1 MPSCSLTLASVLVL
15 ATASLG
21 QTRGGEDPMAAMT
34 TISTVLSRGH
44 VSGSL
49 AYWGQCGVHKP
60 YPDFP
65 KLRALSDY
73 SGSPIEVLRRMFADD
88 KHMRV
93 TQERDG
99 TVRMIE
105 DDVPTDLLDVK
116 IRHISFASGPMSHG
130 ANMALIQVLM
140 LPEVEAFKKAHNI
153 GPPEEN
159 AFIFPGDAGDPG
171 TPTVSGDLEN
181 VTLSQALD
189 YVLGTFPGF
198 WLYENCRS
206 EGGGRTVYF
215 NFF

>member
-1 MPSCSLTLASVLVL
+1 MPPYRLTLASVLIL
-15 ATASLG
+15 LTACLS
-21 QTRGGEDPMAAMT
+21 QTRGGEEPAAALT
-34 TISTVLSRGH
+34 TIGNVLSKGH

-49 AYWGQCGVHKP
+49 AYWGQCDVHKP

-73 SGSPIEVLRRMFADD
+73 SGSPGKVLQRMFADD
-88 KHMRV
+88 RHMRV
-93 TQERDG
+93 KQEG
-99 TVRMIE
+99 NGMVRMIE
-105 DDVPTDLLDVK
+105 DDVPTDLLNVK
-116 IRHISFASGPMSHG
+116 IRHISFASGDMSHG
-130 ANMALIQVLM
+130 ANMALIQILM

-159 AFIFPGDAGDPG
+159 AFIFPGNAGDPG

-181 VTLSQALD
+181 VTVSQALD
-189 YVLGTFPGF
+189 YVLKTFPGF

-206 EGGGRTVYF
+206 EGGGRTVFF

>member
-1 MPSCSLTLASVLVL
+1 
-15 ATASLG
+15 
-21 QTRGGEDPMAAMT
+21 MAAPT
-34 TISTVLSRGH
+34 AIRNVLSKGH

-65 KLRALSDY
+65 KLRAQSDY
-73 SGSPIEVLRRMFADD
+73 SGSPSEVLQRMFADD
-88 KHMRV
+88 KHMSV
-93 TQERDG
+93 TQEGDG

-105 DDVPTDLLDVK
+105 DDVPTDLLNVK
-116 IRHISFASGPMSHG
+116 IRHISFASGDMSHG
-130 ANMALIQVLM
+130 ANMALIQILM

-153 GPPEEN
+153 GPSEEN

-181 VTLSQALD
+181 VTVSQTLD
-189 YVLGTFPGF
+189 YVLKTFPGF
-198 WLYENCRS
+198 WLYENCRT
-206 EGGGRTVYF
+206 EGGGRTVFF

>member
-1 MPSCSLTLASVLVL
+1 
-15 ATASLG
+15 
-21 QTRGGEDPMAAMT
+21 MAALT
-34 TISTVLSRGH
+34 TIGTILSRGH

-49 AYWGQCGVHKP
+49 AYWGRCGVHKS

-73 SGSPIEVLRRMFADD
+73 SGAPRDVLQRMFADD
-88 KHMRV
+88 RHMRV
-93 TQERDG
+93 TQEGDG

-130 ANMALIQVLM
+130 ANMALIQILA

-159 AFIFPGDAGDPG
+159 AFIYPGAAGNEN
-171 TPTVSGDLEN
+171 TAIVSGDLQN
-181 VTLSQALD
+181 VTVSQALD
-189 YVLGTFPGF
+189 YVLKTFPGF
-198 WLYENCRS
+198 WLYENCRT